1 MSNFNIEE
9 INKKMKNIDDI
20 NNSINNSINSI
31 NLENN
36 DINLENNDINLETYN
51 TSIHVSYNDIAFIYL
66 LIIIG
71 GFNFDKLFKLTYY
84 DVD

>member
-20 NNSINNSINSI
+20 NNSINNSINS
-31 NLENN
+31 
-36 DINLENNDINLETYN
+36 INLENNDINLETYN

-71 GFNFDKLFKLTYY
+71 GFNFDKLFKLNYY

>member
-20 NNSINNSINSI
+20 NNSINNSINSNI
-31 NLENN
+31 NLEDNV
-36 DINLENNDINLETYN
+36 NLENDDINLETYN
-51 TSIHVSYNDIAFIYL
+51 TYIHVSYNDIAFIYL

-71 GFNFDKLFKLTYY
+71 GFNFDKLFKLNYY